1 MIIGNIRNRFAGT
14 IVVLALIILV
24 LILAACSNSNTVLAS
39 DVQSISEEL
48 NCVCGGCDE
57 TVSECDCETAEKLT
71 AQIKKGLSKSHSEER
86 IVQDLVRQYGQ
97 RILAAESNTRLF
109 PSIPT
114 DFA

>member
-1 MIIGNIRNRFAGT
+1 MMIGNIRNRFAGT

-39 DVQSISEEL
+39 DIRSISEGL

-71 AQIKKGLSKSHSEER
+71 TQIKDGLSRGHSEEQ
-86 IVQDLVRQYGQ
+86 IIQDLVKQYGQ
-97 RILAAESNTRLF
+97 RILAAESNT
-109 PSIPT
+109 
-114 DFA
+114 